1 LEETVNK
8 IWETFGIFNTFE
20 EADTKRK
27 ELLSVHK
34 IVKVK
39 RCGKDG
45 SNFKI
50 KFWNEPAPKEETKR
64 KKSKKRKQ
72 K

>member
-1 LEETVNK
+1 MEETVNK

-20 EADTKRK
+20 EADVKRK
-27 ELLSVHK
+27 ELENIHE

-50 KFWNEPAPKEETKR
+50 KFWNKPAPKQQTNKR
-64 KKSKKRKQ
+64 SKKRKQ